1 MTDVA
6 VPTGRRRAA
15 LVTTPALTLLL
26 AGGLCAA
33 ALVLGLVLAL
43 VLAPHAVAAAPGQAP
58 IPGSPL
64 DAYDKHVPYDT
75 GSHKIARLAALV
87 AYALMV
93 ATVVLGVVLRL
104 RFMQRAVNR
113 ATFYGAHMTLALSAM
128 IFGGIHGLTFVY
140 QPVWRIGWTQLAV
153 PFTGDVQRVPV
164 GLGILGTELAIAV
177 ACSVWL
183 QRRLGYH
190 RWLRFHQLAYVC
202 FGLIW
207 LHIFLVH
214 PEPRHLDLVAVGVAA
229 GAGTILLAFLIRA
242 LPSRSRLRQR
252 AFPAG
257 GTEGAR

>member
-1 MTDVA
+1 MLDAA

-15 LVTTPALTLLL
+15 FV
-26 AGGLCAA
+26 AA
-33 ALVLGLVLAL
+33 ALLTVLLACLVCWVA
-43 VLAPHAVAAAPGQAP
+43 LAPHAAADATPTHPAAAPQAP

-64 DAYDKHVPYDT
+64 DAYDRNVPYDT
-75 GSHKIARLAALV
+75 GSHKIARLAALI
-87 AYALMV
+87 AYTLMV
-93 ATVVLGVVLRL
+93 ATVVLGIVLRL

-140 QPVWRIGWTQLAV
+140 QPVWQIGWARLAV
-153 PFTGDVQRVPV
+153 PFTGGVQRVPV
-164 GLGILGTELAIAV
+164 GLGILGTELAVAV
-177 ACSVWL
+177 ACSVWI

-190 RWLRFHQLAYVC
+190 RWLRFHQLAYIS

-214 PEPRHLDLVAVGVAA
+214 PEPRHLNLVAVGVAA
-229 GAGTILLAFLIRA
+229 GAGTILLAFLIRI

-252 AFPAG
+252 AFPG
-257 GTEGAR
+257 GTGAAS